1 MNEYI
6 KTSER
11 RIFEVGG
18 SKAITLPK
26 DWVKFQEWLRKKR
39 LTEVYCVMNNVIIL
53 APPEMKDEIT
63 QLLER
68 YERDKETMNDET
80 KEDK

>member
-1 MNEYI
+1 MSEYI

-18 SKAITLPK
+18 SKAITLPR

-53 APPEMKDEIT
+53 APPEMKDEVT

-68 YERDKETMNDET
+68 YEREKEKKDESEEE
-80 KEDK
+80 K